1 MRDLK
6 RYEVGMYG
14 GKFAPF
20 HIGHLY
26 CLATAAEECEQVYLL
41 LFYTKTRQYPP
52 FNIFERME
60 GVVKAA
66 NRFDNVDW
74 SFICTDGCLKADGT
88 EDWDAETPMVWDAC
102 GERIDAVY
110 SSEPSDPPYF
120 SRAYPEAEI
129 RLVDPDRKR
138 FPISGTEVRRMRR
151 EGDPA
156 WKAWTV

>member
-1 MRDLK
+1 MK

-20 HIGHLY
+20 HMGHMY
-26 CLATAAEECEQVYLL
+26 CLATAAKECEQVHLL
-41 LFYTKTRQYPP
+41 LFYNHCQKFPP
-52 FNIFERME
+52 FTLEERMMAVSRA
-60 GVVKAA
+60 GW
-66 NRFDNVDW
+66 RFPNVEHR
-74 SFICTDGCLKADGT
+74 FICTDGCLKKDRT
-88 EDWDAETPMVWDAC
+88 EDWDRETPLVRDVC

-110 SSEPSDPPYF
+110 SSEPSYSPYF
-120 SRAYPEAEI
+120 RHAYPEAEI